1 MVRLKRDALSVQVVD
16 QIGGWIVSG
25 TNVPGDVLPSE
36 QALSEQFGVSKTVIR
51 EAMKVLA
58 SKGLVTIR
66 QGIGT
71 TVNLREQWNPFDPL
85 ILLHSQQGTTFT
97 DLLQAR
103 RILEPEVAAL
113 ACARSNDPEF
123 IARLTDAVEKGGQVT
138 TVEEH
143 VRFDLAF
150 HLALADATGNQ
161 MLVIMM
167 NSIGQ
172 FLRSSREALFHVPG
186 SLGRS
191 IEFHREIRDA
201 VAAGNADAARDAM
214 RRHLRQV
221 EDDYQVLR
229 RTTNGT

>member
-1 MVRLKRDALSVQVVD
+1 
-16 QIGGWIVSG
+16 
-25 TNVPGDVLPSE
+25 
-36 QALSEQFGVSKTVIR
+36 
-51 EAMKVLA
+51 MKVLA

-71 TVNLREQWNPFDPL
+71 TVNPREQWHPFDPL

-103 RILEPEVAAL
+103 HILEPEVAAL

-123 IARLTDAVEKGGQVT
+123 IARLTESVEKGGQVT

-143 VRFDLAF
+143 VRFDLDF

-172 FLRSSREALFHVPG
+172 FLRASREALFHVPG
-186 SLGRS
+186 ALGRS
-191 IEFHREIRDA
+191 VEFHREIRDA
-201 VAAGNADAARDAM
+201 VAAGDRDAARDAM

-221 EDDYQVLR
+221 EDDYQALK